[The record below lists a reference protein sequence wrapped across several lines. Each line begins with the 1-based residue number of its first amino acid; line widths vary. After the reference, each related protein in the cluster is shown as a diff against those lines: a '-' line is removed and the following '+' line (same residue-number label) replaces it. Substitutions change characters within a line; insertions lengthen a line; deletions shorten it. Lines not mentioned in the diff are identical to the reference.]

1 MKRVDKYIDLVYKT
15 VEGNK
20 EEINIMKQEMKSHL
34 VQSIIE
40 LQQEGKS
47 EEESINI
54 AISRF
59 GEVNQIKDEL
69 REIYSFHKRF
79 SKNILIA
86 ALIVLFIGTVS
97 LITKSFGYKLT
108 EMTMDSVNNAIRQ
121 SDEIPKDK
129 IRKLFKKNKRILKYD
144 NKNLKYIAVFK
155 KPKYYKVGFYR
166 DEDKLEEAKYTYPSM
181 EELNKELKRIG
192 YISNVSEGG
201 ELINDKNDNKWSIRI
216 GYIDPNSQ
224 WAINNL
230 PNIFIIGCFVA
241 YWILFG
247 VWAIVK
253 AYRTNGYNLAWAI
266 LFFIFNI
273 FAYIL
278 FKLTNGKKVV
288 NPTINTSI

>member
-1 MKRVDKYIDLVYKT
+1 MKRVDKYIDLVYKN

-129 IRKLFKKNKRILKYD
+129 IRKLFKK
-144 NKNLKYIAVFK
+144 
-155 KPKYYKVGFYR
+155 
-166 DEDKLEEAKYTYPSM
+166 T
-181 EELNKELKRIG
+181 KE
-192 YISNVSEGG
+192 Y
-201 ELINDKNDNKWSIRI
+201 
-216 GYIDPNSQ
+216 
-224 WAINNL
+224 
-230 PNIFIIGCFVA
+230 
-241 YWILFG
+241 
-247 VWAIVK
+247 
-253 AYRTNGYNLAWAI
+253 
-266 LFFIFNI
+266 
-273 FAYIL
+273 
-278 FKLTNGKKVV
+278 
-288 NPTINTSI
+288 

>member
-1 MKRVDKYIDLVYKT
+1 MERVDRYINSVYKN
-15 VEGNK
+15 VEGDK

-34 VQSIIE
+34 LQSIIE
-40 LQQEGKS
+40 LQQEGRS

-59 GEVNQIKDEL
+59 GEVNQIKNEL

-79 SKNILIA
+79 SKNILIV

-97 LITKSFGYKLT
+97 LITKSFGNKLT
-108 EMTMDSVNNAIRQ
+108 EMTMDGVSNAIRQ
-121 SDEIPKDK
+121 SDEIPTDK

-144 NKNLKYIAVFK
+144 NKNLKYIAVFEY
-155 KPKYYKVGFYR
+155 PKDYKLELDR
-166 DEDKLEEAKYTYPSM
+166 NIEKLEEAKYTYPSM
-181 EELNKELKRIG
+181 EDLNKELKRIG
-192 YISNVSEGG
+192 YISNVSEQGG
-201 ELINDKNDNKWSIRI
+201 LISDKNNNKWSIRI
-216 GYIDPNSQ
+216 GYIAPNSQ

-247 VWAIVK
+247 VWATVK
-253 AYRTNGYNLAWAI
+253 VYRTNGYNLAWSI
-266 LFFIFNI
+266 SFFIFNI

-278 FKLTNGKKVV
+278 FKLKNRKKED
-288 NPTINTSI
+288 NPIINASI